1 VAVVNWVKGATH
13 NSQSNFSHREFG
25 GLVTLRARI
34 LVIVA
39 VSYISVRKDNKS
51 KKDKHSHGDNAVSKS
66 WNWQFAV
73 LDEHTIGLSK

>member
-1 VAVVNWVKGATH
+1 
-13 NSQSNFSHREFG
+13 
-25 GLVTLRARI
+25 
-34 LVIVA
+34 VIVA

-66 WNWQFAV
+66 WDWQFAV